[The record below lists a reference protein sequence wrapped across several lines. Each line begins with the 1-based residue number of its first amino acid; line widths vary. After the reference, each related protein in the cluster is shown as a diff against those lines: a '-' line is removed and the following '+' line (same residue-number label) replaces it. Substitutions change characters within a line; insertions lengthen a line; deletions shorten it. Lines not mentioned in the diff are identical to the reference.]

1 MSEKTNSINRILKDF
16 EDENNPQ
23 YAACYLFFDRR
34 LSEKN
39 MKKLAACKGLV
50 ERAWEIVELNLSY
63 MIYDENIFTFKR
75 NTALALW
82 IANLTETKNKI
93 YISDIY

>member
-1 MSEKTNSINRILKDF
+1 VSEKTNSINRILKDF

-50 ERAWEIVELNLSY
+50 ERA
-63 MIYDENIFTFKR
+63 
-75 NTALALW
+75 
-82 IANLTETKNKI
+82 
-93 YISDIY
+93 